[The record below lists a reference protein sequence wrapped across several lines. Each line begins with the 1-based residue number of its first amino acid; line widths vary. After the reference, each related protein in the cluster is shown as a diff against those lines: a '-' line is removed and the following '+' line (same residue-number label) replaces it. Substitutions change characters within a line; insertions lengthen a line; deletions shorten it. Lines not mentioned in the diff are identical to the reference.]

1 MAAFPHSSQGS
12 KTMNLFTRQ
21 FFAVAAVVILSGC
34 ASTSN
39 LELNPNTKL
48 SNFVIAN
55 IEVVNETGESFEGI
69 VVEEVLSQEIKGQLS
84 ALGLDSGSGAP
95 ATMKVNIIQYEKGN
109 AVARWIMP
117 GLGKTI
123 LSVEGEILG
132 ADGSLIAS
140 SQATETVGA
149 GGLYTIGAWK
159 QVFEKVARSL
169 ATDLAAAK

>member
-1 MAAFPHSSQGS
+1 
-12 KTMNLFTRQ
+12 
-21 FFAVAAVVILSGC
+21 
-34 ASTSN
+34 
-39 LELNPNTKL
+39 LNPNTKL
-48 SNFVIAN
+48 SNVVISN

-132 ADGSLIAS
+132 ADGSLIAN
-140 SQATETVGA
+140 SQATETIGG

-159 QVFEKVARSL
+159 RVFEKVARSL